1 MKYCIK
7 QEQENT
13 RFDSKI
19 SWKGKTKKSIPENI
33 CVF

>member
-13 RFDSKI
+13 RFVNKV
-19 SWKGKTKKSIPENI
+19 SWKGKTIK
-33 CVF
+33 